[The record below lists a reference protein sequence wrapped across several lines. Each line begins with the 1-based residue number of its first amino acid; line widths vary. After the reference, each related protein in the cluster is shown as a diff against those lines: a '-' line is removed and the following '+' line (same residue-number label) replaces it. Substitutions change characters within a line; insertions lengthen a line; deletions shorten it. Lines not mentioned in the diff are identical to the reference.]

1 MRPSLTPC
9 SVSGLSAGNS
19 GSGRPPNAKVYGV
32 ASHIGSGAFAQP
44 TVNTIENVIKKTLF
58 NMQFVYGSFPF

>member
-9 SVSGLSAGNS
+9 SVSGLSAGSS

-44 TVNTIENVIKKTLF
+44 TANTIEKVNKNTLF
-58 NMQFVYGSFPF
+58 NMQFVYASFSF